1 MADSM
6 NPLQDLYNFNK
17 QRETMLQEAQN
28 KPQSALGNV
37 DPVMLAIAGGM
48 FAPTKT
54 GGFGESISNAANAAA
69 GPLRAIRD
77 QQTAAQD
84 KQAQIKEATARLWLM
99 QQKQDRDAE
108 NGPDSADLAR
118 YTIAQKT
125 YREMYGLDNPLL
137 IDPRTGQPKPGRE
150 DEYAKRQEQYN
161 TAMKR
166 YEDMLAQKGAG
177 RGAGVGAGV
186 GGSGNSGGGGG
197 PISLESIP
205 KEGFIYIPRSQR
217 DYEALP
223 PNSQY
228 KDPSGTVRTKPDRS
242 NNPPA

>member
-17 QRETMLQEAQN
+17 QREAMLQEAQN
-28 KPQSALGNV
+28 KPQSMLGNV

-84 KQAQIKEATARLWLM
+84 KQAQLKEATARLWLM

-118 YTIAQKT
+118 YTNAQKT

-137 IDPRTGQPKPGRE
+137 IDLRTGQPKAGKE
-150 DEYAKRQEQYN
+150 DEYAKRLEQYN

-177 RGAGVGAGV
+177 RGAGAGSGAGA
-186 GGSGNSGGGGG
+186 GRSGN
-197 PISLESIP
+197 
-205 KEGFIYIPRSQR
+205 
-217 DYEALP
+217 
-223 PNSQY
+223 NSQ
-228 KDPSGTVRTKPDRS
+228 PQSSGQPLQEGQIVYDNRGVPHKVVNGGFVPVQQ
-242 NNPPA
+242 PKGE

>member
-17 QRETMLQEAQN
+17 QREALLQESQS
-28 KPQSALGNV
+28 KPQSPLGNV

-69 GPLRAIRD
+69 GPLRAIRE

-108 NGPDSADLAR
+108 LGPSVEDLAR
-118 YTIAQKT
+118 VANAEKL
-125 YREMYGLDNPLL
+125 YREQFNLDDRTLRN
-137 IDPRTGQPKPGRE
+137 PRTGEIKP
-150 DEYAKRQEQYN
+150 DKQAEYERRNRAFEE
-161 TAMKR
+161 AMKPFK
-166 YEDMLAQKGAG
+166 DALAKKQARAG
-177 RGAGVGAGV
+177 GVGQGA

-197 PISLESIP
+197 AISLESIP
-205 KEGFIYIPRSQR
+205 KEGFIYIPRSEQER
-217 DYEALP
+217 NALP

-228 KDPSGTVRTKPDRS
+228 RDPDGTVRTKPDRS
-242 NNPPA
+242 NKPPA

>member
-1 MADSM
+1 MAESM

-28 KPQSALGNV
+28 KPQSMLGNV

-48 FAPTKT
+48 FAPTRT

-69 GPLRAIRD
+69 GPLRAIRE
-77 QQTAAQD
+77 QKTAAED

-108 NGPDSADLAR
+108 LGPSVEDLSRVANADKL
-118 YTIAQKT
+118 
-125 YREMYGLDNPLL
+125 YREQFNLDDRLL
-137 IDPRTGQPKPGRE
+137 RNPRTGEILPDKQA
-150 DEYAKRQEQYN
+150 EYDRRNRAYEEAMRPFKDALAKKQARAGGQ
-161 TAMKR
+161 
-166 YEDMLAQKGAG
+166 GA
-177 RGAGVGAGV
+177 

-205 KEGFIYIPRSQR
+205 KEGFYYIPRNQQER
-217 DYEALP
+217 NALP
-223 PNSQY
+223 ANSQY
-228 KDPSGTVRTKPDRS
+228 KDPDGTIRTIPDRS
-242 NNPPA
+242 NKPPA